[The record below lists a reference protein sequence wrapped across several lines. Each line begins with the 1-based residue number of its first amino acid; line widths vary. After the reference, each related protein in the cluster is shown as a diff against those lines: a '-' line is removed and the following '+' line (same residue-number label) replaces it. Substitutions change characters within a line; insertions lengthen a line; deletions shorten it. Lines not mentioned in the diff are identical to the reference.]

1 MSVAS
6 VDTEIAA
13 VSAVPQKIVAAW
25 AKHDAKAFADVFTED
40 GTMILPQ
47 GFTKGRA
54 EVEAF
59 MAAAFNGDYKGTRVT
74 GKPIQVRFLGDDV
87 AVLITRG
94 GVIQPGEDT
103 VAEGAG
109 VLATWLLHR
118 RDSGWKLAAYQNTPS
133 KA

>member
-1 MSVAS
+1 MSVGS

-13 VSAVPQKIVAAW
+13 VSAVPEKIVAAW

-47 GFTKGRA
+47 GLSTGHA

-59 MAAAFNGDYKGTRVT
+59 MAAAFSGPYKDTQVT
-74 GKPIQVRFLGDDV
+74 GQPIQVRFLGEDV

-94 GVIQPGEDT
+94 GVIKPGEDA
-103 VAEGAG
+103 VGKGAG

-118 RDSGWKLAAYQNTPS
+118 RDGEWKLAAYQNTP
-133 KA
+133 A